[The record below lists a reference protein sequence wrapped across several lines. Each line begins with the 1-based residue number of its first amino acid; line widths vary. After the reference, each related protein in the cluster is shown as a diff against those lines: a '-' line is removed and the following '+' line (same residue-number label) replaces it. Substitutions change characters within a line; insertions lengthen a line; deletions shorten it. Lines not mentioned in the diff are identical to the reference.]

1 MNKKSMKSL
10 LLVAMIFVAMFF
22 TITISQA
29 AVSGSAEE
37 VLSINV
43 IKYDPYPAE
52 PGSSVDVW
60 IRVENIGSVDA
71 SNIKIQAY
79 PKYPFTLM
87 DDGVKFAGTILKG
100 QQVDYKYT
108 FNVAEDAVYG
118 TSEIQIGYTNSNGYS
133 TRKRFD
139 IEVGSDVVNTRGT
152 VKLATVTIEPEVL
165 MPGDIGKVTVTL
177 QNSASTY
184 SINLDGRDYL
194 MNSLI
199 KRAELEGTESIQ
211 VTSPPQENVGMLGPG
226 DSASLT
232 FSIKVAENVT
242 DNVYY
247 PRFSITGSSRLY
259 DSNWLIPITVDTS
272 SITIVP
278 SEVADFTTNANGA
291 VVLDVANTRPN
302 TLTGVQIIPQ
312 SPGLIFSPTAYY
324 VGTMAKDELFT
335 IQFDARVV
343 GGNNDTKGGVGLTE
357 GGNISFVSVFKNGLN
372 NQHTTEP
379 TYYDL
384 NASVDSSTAKPGMST
399 TTKLALGGIMLL
411 FILLV
416 AGFYLYMKKKRKA
429 SE

>member
-108 FNVAEDAVYG
+108 LQVAENAVYG
-118 TSEIQIGYTNSNGYS
+118 TNEISIGYINSKGYS
-133 TRKRFD
+133 TKKRFD

-152 VKLATVTIEPEVL
+152 VKLATIITEPEVL
-165 MPGDIGKVTVTL
+165 MPGDIGKVTINL
-177 QNSASTY
+177 QNSATAY
-184 SINLDGRDYL
+184 SIELDGSDYL

-199 KRAELEGTESIQ
+199 KRAELESSESIF

-226 DSASLT
+226 DSTSLT
-232 FSIKVAENVT
+232 FSIKVAQNAT

-247 PRFSITGSSRLY
+247 PRFNIKGSSRLY
-259 DSNWLIPITVDTS
+259 DSNWLIPVTVDTS
-272 SITIVP
+272 AIIILP
-278 SEVADFTTNANGA
+278 SEVSDFTKDEYNDGG
-291 VVLDVANTRPN
+291 VVILDVANSRPN
-302 TLTGVQIIPQ
+302 TLTGVQIIPK
-312 SPGLIFSPTAYY
+312 SDKLSFSPEAYY
-324 VGTMAKDELFT
+324 IGTMEDDELFT
-335 IQFDARVV
+335 IQFDA
-343 GGNNDTKGGVGLTE
+343 
-357 GGNISFVSVFKNGLN
+357 SV
-372 NQHTTEP
+372 
-379 TYYDL
+379 
-384 NASVDSSTAKPGMST
+384 
-399 TTKLALGGIMLL
+399 
-411 FILLV
+411 
-416 AGFYLYMKKKRKA
+416 
-429 SE
+429 

>member
-302 TLTGVQIIPQ
+302 TLTGVQIIPK

-324 VGTMAKDELFT
+324 VCLLYTSDAADEE
-335 IQFDARVV
+335 D
-343 GGNNDTKGGVGLTE
+343 
-357 GGNISFVSVFKNGLN
+357 
-372 NQHTTEP
+372 
-379 TYYDL
+379 
-384 NASVDSSTAKPGMST
+384 SVD
-399 TTKLALGGIMLL
+399 L
-411 FILLV
+411 
-416 AGFYLYMKKKRKA
+416 
-429 SE
+429 